1 MLNPFFQ
8 QGSPSEQN
16 LIQDLI
22 NEQLRMYG
30 VEVYYMP
37 REYVNE
43 RTIIREVIESQF
55 SNAAPIEAY
64 LENNEGYS
72 DNTTLLSKFGI
83 QSTQEI
89 NLIISQD
96 RFEFYLE
103 PLIKNT
109 SNRKLSTR
117 PKEGDLIYFPL
128 GDRLFEIKFVEH
140 EKPFYQLQKN
150 YVYTLKCELFRYSD
164 EVIDT
169 GISEID
175 DNLVGNSL
183 SGETEDGISSVLGGI
198 QTLTLVGVASTATAI
213 TGIVDGG
220 IRSITIGKQGA
231 YFLTTPRVAISSAP
245 SGGITG
251 VGTAIMD
258 RNSVNEIQLINAGAG
273 YTIAPEIEFVSSTG
287 VGASASSTIGDGVI
301 GVVTVTSG
309 GSGYTTTPTI
319 TFTNEV
325 FLTGV
330 TTVSAAGTAIVSAGG
345 SITGIYIT
353 NSGVGYSIAP
363 TISIPNNSVGLAG
376 TFAFNEIVTG
386 SVSGAT
392 ARVRTF
398 NSTTNILQIAN
409 VTGTFQVNETLTGG
423 TSGATSPIR
432 IINSDPIDD
441 GFAENSLIESEADS
455 ILDFTERNPFG
466 IP

>member
-22 NEQLRMYG
+22 NEQLRIYG

-37 REYVNE
+37 RQYVNE
-43 RTIIREVIESQF
+43 RTIIKEVIESQF

-109 SNRKLSTR
+109 SNTKLSTR

-169 GISEID
+169 GVGEID
-175 DNLVGNSL
+175 DNLVGNSS

-198 QTLTLVGVASTATAI
+198 QTLTLVGVASTANAI

-273 YTIAPEIEFVSSTG
+273 YTVAPEIEFVSSTG
-287 VGASASSTIGDGVI
+287 VGVSASSIIGDGVI
-301 GVVTVTSG
+301 GIITVTSG

-330 TTVSAAGTAIVSAGG
+330 TTVSAAATAIVSAGG

-363 TISIPNNSVGLAG
+363 TISIPNNSVGLSG
-376 TFAFNEIVTG
+376 TFEFNEIVTG

>member
-1 MLNPFFQ
+1 
-8 QGSPSEQN
+8 
-16 LIQDLI
+16 
-22 NEQLRMYG
+22 
-30 VEVYYMP
+30 MP

-43 RTIIREVIESQF
+43 NTIIKEVIESQF
-55 SNAAPIEAY
+55 GNASPIEAY
-64 LENNEGYS
+64 LENYEGYA
-72 DNTTLLSKFGI
+72 DNTTLLTKFGI

-89 NLIISQD
+89 NLVISQD

-109 SNRKLSTR
+109 SNTKLSTR

-150 YVYTLKCELFRYSD
+150 YTYTLKCELFRYSD

-169 GISEID
+169 GIDEID

-183 SGETEDGISSVLGGI
+183 LGETEDGISSILGGI
-198 QTLTLVGVASTATAI
+198 QTLTLVGVATTATAI
-213 TGIVDGG
+213 TGLVDGG
-220 IRSITIGKQGA
+220 IRSIAIGKQGA
-231 YFLTTPRVAISSAP
+231 YFATTPRVAISSAP

-251 VGTAIMD
+251 VGTVIMD
-258 RNSVNEIQLINAGAG
+258 RSSVSAIQLINAGAG
-273 YTIAPEIEFVSSTG
+273 YTIAPEIEFVTSTG
-287 VGASASSTIGDGVI
+287 VGATASSTIGDGVI

-309 GSGYTTTPTI
+309 GSGYTTSPTI

-330 TTVSAAGTAIVSAGG
+330 TTVSAAATAVVSAAGT
-345 SITGIYIT
+345 ITDIYIT
-353 NSGVGYSIAP
+353 NSGLGYSTAP
-363 TISIPNNSVGLAG
+363 TISIPNNAVGLAG
-376 TFAFNEIVTG
+376 TFAFNEVITG

-398 NSTTNILQIAN
+398 NSTTNVLQIAN
-409 VTGTFQVNETLTGG
+409 VTGTFQVNEIITGG
-423 TSGATSPIR
+423 TSGATAPLR
-432 IINSDPIDD
+432 IVNTDLIDD
-441 GFAENSLIESEADS
+441 GFTDNVNIESEADS
-455 ILDFTERNPFG
+455 ILDFSERNPFG

>member
-8 QGSPSEQN
+8 QGSSSEQN
-16 LIQDLI
+16 LIQELI

-43 RTIIREVIESQF
+43 NTIIKEVIESQF
-55 SNAAPIEAY
+55 SNASPIEAY
-64 LENNEGYS
+64 LENYEGYA
-72 DNTTLLSKFGI
+72 DNTTLLTKFGI

-89 NLIISQD
+89 NLVISQD

-103 PLIKNT
+103 PLIKST
-109 SNRKLSTR
+109 SNTKLSTR

-150 YVYTLKCELFRYSD
+150 YTYTLKCELFRYSD

-169 GISEID
+169 GIDEID

-183 SGETEDGISSVLGGI
+183 TGETEDGISSVLGGI
-198 QTLTLVGVASTATAI
+198 QTLTLVGVATTATAI
-213 TGIVDGG
+213 TGLVDGG
-220 IRSITIGKQGA
+220 IRSITVGKQGA
-231 YFLTTPRVAISSAP
+231 YFATTPRVAISSAP

-251 VGTAIMD
+251 VGTVIMD
-258 RNSVNEIQLINAGAG
+258 RSSVSDIQLINAGAG
-273 YTIAPEIEFVSSTG
+273 YTIAPEIEFVTSTG
-287 VGASASSTIGDGVI
+287 VGATASSTIGDGVI

-309 GSGYTTTPTI
+309 GSGYTTYPTI

-330 TTVSAAGTAIVSAGG
+330 TTVSAAATAVVSAAGT
-345 SITGIYIT
+345 ITDIYIT
-353 NSGVGYSIAP
+353 NSGLGYSTAP
-363 TISIPNNSVGLAG
+363 TISIPNNAVGLAG
-376 TFAFNEIVTG
+376 TFAFNEVITG

-398 NSTTNILQIAN
+398 NSTTNVLQIAN
-409 VTGTFQVNETLTGG
+409 VTGTFQVNEIITGG
-423 TSGATSPIR
+423 TSGATAPLR
-432 IINSDPIDD
+432 IVNTDPIDD
-441 GFAENSLIESEADS
+441 GFADNTDIESEADS
-455 ILDFTERNPFG
+455 ILDFSERNPFG

>member
-1 MLNPFFQ
+1 
-8 QGSPSEQN
+8 
-16 LIQDLI
+16 
-22 NEQLRMYG
+22 
-30 VEVYYMP
+30 MP

-43 RTIIREVIESQF
+43 NTIIKEVIESQF
-55 SNAAPIEAY
+55 GNASPIEAY
-64 LENNEGYS
+64 LENYEGYA
-72 DNTTLLSKFGI
+72 DNTTLLTKFGI

-89 NLIISQD
+89 NLVISQD

-109 SNRKLSTR
+109 SNTKLSTR

-150 YVYTLKCELFRYSD
+150 YTYTLKCELFRYSD

-169 GISEID
+169 GIDEID

-183 SGETEDGISSVLGGI
+183 LGETEDGISSILGGI
-198 QTLTLVGVASTATAI
+198 QTLTLVGVATTATAI
-213 TGIVDGG
+213 TGLVDGG
-220 IRSITIGKQGA
+220 IRSIDIGKQGA
-231 YFLTTPRVAISSAP
+231 YFATTPRVAISSAP

-251 VGTAIMD
+251 VGTVIMD
-258 RNSVNEIQLINAGAG
+258 RSSVSAIQLINAGAG
-273 YTIAPEIEFVSSTG
+273 YTIAPEIEFVTSTG
-287 VGASASSTIGDGVI
+287 VGATASSTIGDGVI

-309 GSGYTTTPTI
+309 GSGYTTSPTI

-330 TTVSAAGTAIVSAGG
+330 TTVSAAATAVVSAAGT
-345 SITGIYIT
+345 ITDIYIT
-353 NSGVGYSIAP
+353 NSGLGYSTAP
-363 TISIPNNSVGLAG
+363 TISIPNNAVGLAG
-376 TFAFNEIVTG
+376 TFAFNEVITG

-398 NSTTNILQIAN
+398 NSTTNVLQIAN
-409 VTGTFQVNETLTGG
+409 VTGTFQVNEIITGG
-423 TSGATSPIR
+423 TSGATAPLR
-432 IINSDPIDD
+432 IVNTDLIDD
-441 GFAENSLIESEADS
+441 GFTDNVNIESEADS
-455 ILDFTERNPFG
+455 ILDFSERNPFG

>member
-1 MLNPFFQ
+1 
-8 QGSPSEQN
+8 
-16 LIQDLI
+16 
-22 NEQLRMYG
+22 
-30 VEVYYMP
+30 MP
-37 REYVNE
+37 RQYVNE
-43 RTIIREVIESQF
+43 RTIIKEVIESQF

-109 SNRKLSTR
+109 SNTKLSTR

-169 GISEID
+169 GVGEID

-273 YTIAPEIEFVSSTG
+273 YTVAPEIEFVSSTG
-287 VGASASSTIGDGVI
+287 VGVSASSIIGDGVI
-301 GVVTVTSG
+301 GIITVTSG

-330 TTVSAAGTAIVSAGG
+330 TTVSAAATAIVSAGG
-345 SITGIYIT
+345 SITGIYIYI
-353 NSGVGYSIAP
+353 SLFASI
-363 TISIPNNSVGLAG
+363 
-376 TFAFNEIVTG
+376 F
-386 SVSGAT
+386 
-392 ARVRTF
+392 RHC
-398 NSTTNILQIAN
+398 N
-409 VTGTFQVNETLTGG
+409 VV
-423 TSGATSPIR
+423 
-432 IINSDPIDD
+432 
-441 GFAENSLIESEADS
+441 
-455 ILDFTERNPFG
+455 
-466 IP
+466 

>member
-1 MLNPFFQ
+1 
-8 QGSPSEQN
+8 
-16 LIQDLI
+16 
-22 NEQLRMYG
+22 
-30 VEVYYMP
+30 MP
-37 REYVNE
+37 RQYVNE
-43 RTIIREVIESQF
+43 RTIIKEVIESQF

-109 SNRKLSTR
+109 SNTKLSTR

-169 GISEID
+169 GVGEID
-175 DNLVGNSL
+175 DNLVGNSS

-198 QTLTLVGVASTATAI
+198 QTLTLVGVASTANAI

-273 YTIAPEIEFVSSTG
+273 YTVAPEIEFVSSTG
-287 VGASASSTIGDGVI
+287 VGVSASSIIGDGVI
-301 GVVTVTSG
+301 GIITVTSG

-330 TTVSAAGTAIVSAGG
+330 TTVSAAATAIVSAGG

-376 TFAFNEIVTG
+376 TFKFNEIVTG

>member
-8 QGSPSEQN
+8 QGSSSEQN

-43 RTIIREVIESQF
+43 NTIIKEVIESQF
-55 SNAAPIEAY
+55 GNASPIEAY
-64 LENNEGYS
+64 LENYEGYA
-72 DNTTLLSKFGI
+72 DNTTLLTKFGI

-89 NLIISQD
+89 NLVISQD

-109 SNRKLSTR
+109 SNTKLSTR

-150 YVYTLKCELFRYSD
+150 YTYTLKCELFRYSD

-169 GISEID
+169 GIDEID
-175 DNLVGNSL
+175 DNLIGNSL

-213 TGIVDGG
+213 SGIVDGG

-231 YFLTTPRVAISSAP
+231 YFATTPRVAISSAP

-251 VGTAIMD
+251 VGTAVM
-258 RNSVNEIQLINAGAG
+258 NHSSVSAIQLINAGAG
-273 YTIAPEIEFVSSTG
+273 YTVAPEIEFVTSTG

-301 GVVTVTSG
+301 GIITVTSG
-309 GSGYTTTPTI
+309 GSGYTTAPAI

-330 TTVSAAGTAIVSAGG
+330 TAVSAAATAVVSAAGT
-345 SITGIYIT
+345 ITAIYIT
-353 NSGVGYSIAP
+353 NSGLGYSVAP
-363 TISIPNNSVGLAG
+363 TISISNNSVGLTG
-376 TFAFNEIVTG
+376 TFEFNEVITG

-398 NSTTNILQIAN
+398 NSATNVLQIAN
-409 VTGTFQVNETLTGG
+409 VTGTFQVNETITGES
-423 TSGATSPIR
+423 SGATAPLR
-432 IINSDPIDD
+432 IVNTDLIDD
-441 GFAENSLIESEADS
+441 GFTDNTNIESEADS
-455 ILDFTERNPFG
+455 ILDFSERNPFG

>member
-8 QGSPSEQN
+8 QGSSSEQN

-43 RTIIREVIESQF
+43 NTIIKEVIESQF
-55 SNAAPIEAY
+55 GNASPIEAY
-64 LENNEGYS
+64 LENYEGYA
-72 DNTTLLSKFGI
+72 DNTTLLTKFGI

-89 NLIISQD
+89 NLVISQD

-109 SNRKLSTR
+109 SNTKLSTR

-150 YVYTLKCELFRYSD
+150 YTYTLKCELFRYSD

-169 GISEID
+169 GIDEID
-175 DNLVGNSL
+175 DNLIGNSL

-213 TGIVDGG
+213 SGIVDGG

-231 YFLTTPRVAISSAP
+231 YFATTPRVAISSAP

-251 VGTAIMD
+251 VGTAVMKHS
-258 RNSVNEIQLINAGAG
+258 SVSAIQLINAGAG
-273 YTIAPEIEFVSSTG
+273 YTIAPEIEFVTSTG

-301 GVVTVTSG
+301 GIITVTSG
-309 GSGYTTTPTI
+309 GSGYTTAPAI

-330 TTVSAAGTAIVSAGG
+330 TAVSAAATAVVSAAGT
-345 SITGIYIT
+345 ITAIYIT
-353 NSGVGYSIAP
+353 NSGLGYSVAP
-363 TISIPNNSVGLAG
+363 TISIPNSSVGLTG
-376 TFAFNEIVTG
+376 TFEFNEVITG
-386 SVSGAT
+386 STSGAT

-398 NSTTNILQIAN
+398 NSATNVLQIAN
-409 VTGTFQVNETLTGG
+409 ITGTFQVNETITGES
-423 TSGATSPIR
+423 SGATAPLR
-432 IINSDPIDD
+432 IVNTDLIDD
-441 GFAENSLIESEADS
+441 GFTDNTNIESEADS
-455 ILDFTERNPFG
+455 ILDFSERNPFG

>member
-1 MLNPFFQ
+1 
-8 QGSPSEQN
+8 
-16 LIQDLI
+16 
-22 NEQLRMYG
+22 
-30 VEVYYMP
+30 MP

-43 RTIIREVIESQF
+43 NTIIKEVIESQF
-55 SNAAPIEAY
+55 SNASPIEAY
-64 LENNEGYS
+64 LENYEGYA
-72 DNTTLLSKFGI
+72 DNTTLLTKFGI

-89 NLIISQD
+89 NLVISQD

-103 PLIKNT
+103 PLIKST
-109 SNRKLSTR
+109 SNTKLSTR

-150 YVYTLKCELFRYSD
+150 YTYTLKCELFRYSD

-169 GISEID
+169 GIDEID

-183 SGETEDGISSVLGGI
+183 TGETEDGISSVLGGI
-198 QTLTLVGVASTATAI
+198 QTLTLVGVATTATAI
-213 TGIVDGG
+213 TGLVDGG
-220 IRSITIGKQGA
+220 IRSITVGKQGA
-231 YFLTTPRVAISSAP
+231 YFATTPRVAISSAP

-251 VGTAIMD
+251 VGTVIMD
-258 RNSVNEIQLINAGAG
+258 RSSVSDIQLINAGAG
-273 YTIAPEIEFVSSTG
+273 YTIAPEIEFVTSTG
-287 VGASASSTIGDGVI
+287 VGATASSTIGDGVI

-309 GSGYTTTPTI
+309 GSGYTTYPTI

-330 TTVSAAGTAIVSAGG
+330 TTVSAAATAVVSAAGT
-345 SITGIYIT
+345 ITDIYIT
-353 NSGVGYSIAP
+353 NSGLGYSTAP
-363 TISIPNNSVGLAG
+363 TISIPNNAVGLAG
-376 TFAFNEIVTG
+376 TFAFNEVITG

-398 NSTTNILQIAN
+398 NSTTNVLQIAN
-409 VTGTFQVNETLTGG
+409 VTGTFQVNEIITGG
-423 TSGATSPIR
+423 TSGATAPLR
-432 IINSDPIDD
+432 IVNTDPIDD
-441 GFAENSLIESEADS
+441 GFADNTDIESEADS
-455 ILDFTERNPFG
+455 ILDFSERNPFG

>member
-1 MLNPFFQ
+1 
-8 QGSPSEQN
+8 
-16 LIQDLI
+16 
-22 NEQLRMYG
+22 
-30 VEVYYMP
+30 MP
-37 REYVNE
+37 RQYVNE
-43 RTIIREVIESQF
+43 RTIIKEVIESQF

-109 SNRKLSTR
+109 SNTKLSTR

-169 GISEID
+169 GVGEID
-175 DNLVGNSL
+175 DNLVGNSS

-273 YTIAPEIEFVSSTG
+273 YTVAPEIEFVSSTG
-287 VGASASSTIGDGVI
+287 VGVSASSIIGDGVI
-301 GVVTVTSG
+301 GIITVTSG

-330 TTVSAAGTAIVSAGG
+330 TTVSAAATAIVSAGG

-363 TISIPNNSVGLAG
+363 TISIPNNSVGLSG
-376 TFAFNEIVTG
+376 TFEFNEIVTG

>member
-8 QGSPSEQN
+8 QGSSSEQN
-16 LIQDLI
+16 LIQELI

-43 RTIIREVIESQF
+43 NTIIKEVIESQF
-55 SNAAPIEAY
+55 SNASPIEAY
-64 LENNEGYS
+64 LENYEGYA
-72 DNTTLLSKFGI
+72 DNTTLLTKFGI

-89 NLIISQD
+89 NLVISQD

-109 SNRKLSTR
+109 SNTKLSTR

-150 YVYTLKCELFRYSD
+150 YTYTLKCELFRYSD

-169 GISEID
+169 GIDEID

-220 IRSITIGKQGA
+220 IRSITVGKQGA
-231 YFLTTPRVAISSAP
+231 YFATTPRVAISSAP

-287 VGASASSTIGDGVI
+287 VGVSASSTIGDGVI

-309 GSGYTTTPTI
+309 GSGYTTSPTI

-330 TTVSAAGTAIVSAGG
+330 TPVSAAATAVVSAAGT
-345 SITGIYIT
+345 ITDIYIT
-353 NSGVGYSIAP
+353 NSGLGYSTAP
-363 TISIPNNSVGLAG
+363 TISIPNNAVGLAG
-376 TFAFNEIVTG
+376 TFAFNEVITG

-398 NSTTNILQIAN
+398 NSTTNVLQIAN
-409 VTGTFQVNETLTGG
+409 VTGTFQVNEIITGG
-423 TSGATSPIR
+423 TSGATAPLR
-432 IINSDPIDD
+432 IVNTDPIDD
-441 GFAENSLIESEADS
+441 GFADNTDIESEADS
-455 ILDFTERNPFG
+455 ILDFSERNPFG

>member
-30 VEVYYMP
+30 VEVYYIP

-109 SNRKLSTR
+109 SNTKLSTR

-287 VGASASSTIGDGVI
+287 VGVSASSIIGDGVI
-301 GVVTVTSG
+301 GIITVTSG

-330 TTVSAAGTAIVSAGG
+330 TTVSAAATAIVSAGG

-363 TISIPNNSVGLAG
+363 TISIPNNSVGLSG
-376 TFAFNEIVTG
+376 TFEFNEIVTG

>member
-1 MLNPFFQ
+1 
-8 QGSPSEQN
+8 
-16 LIQDLI
+16 
-22 NEQLRMYG
+22 
-30 VEVYYMP
+30 MP
-37 REYVNE
+37 RQYVNE
-43 RTIIREVIESQF
+43 RTIIKEVIESQF

-109 SNRKLSTR
+109 SNTKLSTR

-169 GISEID
+169 GVGEID

-273 YTIAPEIEFVSSTG
+273 YTVAPEIEFVSSTG
-287 VGASASSTIGDGVI
+287 VGVSASSIIGDGVI
-301 GVVTVTSG
+301 GIITVTSG

-330 TTVSAAGTAIVSAGG
+330 TTVSAAATAIVSAGG

-363 TISIPNNSVGLAG
+363 TISIPNNSVGLSG

>member
-8 QGSPSEQN
+8 QGSSSEQN

-43 RTIIREVIESQF
+43 NTIIKEVIESQF
-55 SNAAPIEAY
+55 GNASPIEAY
-64 LENNEGYS
+64 LENYEGYA
-72 DNTTLLSKFGI
+72 DNTTLLTKFGI

-89 NLIISQD
+89 NLVISQD

-109 SNRKLSTR
+109 SNTKLSTR

-150 YVYTLKCELFRYSD
+150 YTYTLKCELFRYSD

-169 GISEID
+169 GIDEID

-213 TGIVDGG
+213 SGIVDGG

-231 YFLTTPRVAISSAP
+231 YFATTPRVAISSAP

-251 VGTAIMD
+251 VGTAVM
-258 RNSVNEIQLINAGAG
+258 NHSSVSAIQLINAGAG
-273 YTIAPEIEFVSSTG
+273 YTVAPEIEFVTSTG

-301 GVVTVTSG
+301 GIITVTSG
-309 GSGYTTTPTI
+309 GSGYTTAPAI

-330 TTVSAAGTAIVSAGG
+330 TAVSAAATAVVSAAGT
-345 SITGIYIT
+345 ITAIYIT
-353 NSGVGYSIAP
+353 NSGLGYSVAP
-363 TISIPNNSVGLAG
+363 TISIPNSSVGLTG
-376 TFAFNEIVTG
+376 TFEFNEVITG
-386 SVSGAT
+386 STSGAT

-398 NSTTNILQIAN
+398 NSATNVLQIAN
-409 VTGTFQVNETLTGG
+409 ITGTFQVNETITGES
-423 TSGATSPIR
+423 SGATAPLR
-432 IINSDPIDD
+432 IVNTDLIDD
-441 GFAENSLIESEADS
+441 GFTDNTNIESEADS
-455 ILDFTERNPFG
+455 ILDFSERNPFG

>member
-1 MLNPFFQ
+1 
-8 QGSPSEQN
+8 
-16 LIQDLI
+16 
-22 NEQLRMYG
+22 
-30 VEVYYMP
+30 MP
-37 REYVNE
+37 RQYVNE
-43 RTIIREVIESQF
+43 RTIIKEVIESQF

-109 SNRKLSTR
+109 SNTKLSTR

-169 GISEID
+169 GVGEID

-198 QTLTLVGVASTATAI
+198 QTLTLVGVASTANAI

-273 YTIAPEIEFVSSTG
+273 YTVAPEIEFVSSTG
-287 VGASASSTIGDGVI
+287 VGVSASSIIGDGVI
-301 GVVTVTSG
+301 GIITVTSG

-330 TTVSAAGTAIVSAGG
+330 TTVSAAATAIVSAGG

-363 TISIPNNSVGLAG
+363 TISIPNNSVGLSG
-376 TFAFNEIVTG
+376 TFEFNEIVTG

>member
-8 QGSPSEQN
+8 QGSSSEQN

-43 RTIIREVIESQF
+43 NTIIKEVIESQF
-55 SNAAPIEAY
+55 SNASPIEAY
-64 LENNEGYS
+64 LENYEGYA
-72 DNTTLLSKFGI
+72 DNTTLLTKFGI

-89 NLIISQD
+89 NLVISQD

-109 SNRKLSTR
+109 SNTKLSTR

-150 YVYTLKCELFRYSD
+150 YTYTLKCELFRYSD

-169 GISEID
+169 GIDEID

-213 TGIVDGG
+213 SGIVDGG

-231 YFLTTPRVAISSAP
+231 YFATTPRVAISSAP

-251 VGTAIMD
+251 VGTAVMKHS
-258 RNSVNEIQLINAGAG
+258 SVSAIQLINAGAG
-273 YTIAPEIEFVSSTG
+273 YTVAPEIEFVTSTG

-301 GVVTVTSG
+301 GIITVTSG
-309 GSGYTTTPTI
+309 GSGYTTAPAI

-330 TTVSAAGTAIVSAGG
+330 TAVSAAATAVVSAAGT
-345 SITGIYIT
+345 ITAIYIT
-353 NSGVGYSIAP
+353 NSGLGYSVAP
-363 TISIPNNSVGLAG
+363 TISIPNSSVGLTG
-376 TFAFNEIVTG
+376 TFEFNEVITG
-386 SVSGAT
+386 STSGAT

-398 NSTTNILQIAN
+398 NSATNVLQIAN
-409 VTGTFQVNETLTGG
+409 ITGTFQVNETITGES
-423 TSGATSPIR
+423 SGATAPLR
-432 IINSDPIDD
+432 IVNTDLIDD
-441 GFAENSLIESEADS
+441 GFTDNTNIESEADS
-455 ILDFTERNPFG
+455 ILDFSERNPFG

>member
-8 QGSPSEQN
+8 QGSSSEQN

-43 RTIIREVIESQF
+43 NTIIKEVIESQF
-55 SNAAPIEAY
+55 GNASPIEAY
-64 LENNEGYS
+64 LENYEGYA
-72 DNTTLLSKFGI
+72 DNTTLLTKFGI

-89 NLIISQD
+89 NLVISQD

-109 SNRKLSTR
+109 SNTKLSTR

-150 YVYTLKCELFRYSD
+150 YTYTLKCELFRYSD

-169 GISEID
+169 GIDEID
-175 DNLVGNSL
+175 DNLIGNSL

-213 TGIVDGG
+213 SGIVDGG

-231 YFLTTPRVAISSAP
+231 YFATTPRVAISSAP

-251 VGTAIMD
+251 VGTAVM
-258 RNSVNEIQLINAGAG
+258 NHSSVSAIQLINAGAG
-273 YTIAPEIEFVSSTG
+273 YTVAPEIEFVTSTG

-301 GVVTVTSG
+301 GIITVTSG
-309 GSGYTTTPTI
+309 GSGYTTAPAI

-330 TTVSAAGTAIVSAGG
+330 TAVSAAATAVVSAAGT
-345 SITGIYIT
+345 ITAIYIT
-353 NSGVGYSIAP
+353 NSGLGYSVAP
-363 TISIPNNSVGLAG
+363 TISIPNSSVGLTG
-376 TFAFNEIVTG
+376 TFEFNEVITG
-386 SVSGAT
+386 STSGAT

-398 NSTTNILQIAN
+398 NSATNVLQIAN
-409 VTGTFQVNETLTGG
+409 ITGTFQVNETITGES
-423 TSGATSPIR
+423 SGATAPLR
-432 IINSDPIDD
+432 IVNTDLIDD
-441 GFAENSLIESEADS
+441 GFTDNTNIESEADS
-455 ILDFTERNPFG
+455 ILDFSERNPFG

>member
-8 QGSPSEQN
+8 QGSSSEQN

-43 RTIIREVIESQF
+43 NTIIKEVIESQF
-55 SNAAPIEAY
+55 SNASPIEAY
-64 LENNEGYS
+64 LENYEGYA
-72 DNTTLLSKFGI
+72 DNTTLLTKFGI

-89 NLIISQD
+89 NLVISQD

-109 SNRKLSTR
+109 SNTKLSTR

-150 YVYTLKCELFRYSD
+150 YTYTLKCELFRYSD

-169 GISEID
+169 GIDEID

-213 TGIVDGG
+213 SGIVDGG

-231 YFLTTPRVAISSAP
+231 YFATTPRVAISSAP

-251 VGTAIMD
+251 AGTAVMKHS
-258 RNSVNEIQLINAGAG
+258 SVSAIQLINAGAG
-273 YTIAPEIEFVSSTG
+273 YTVAPEIEFVTSTG

-301 GVVTVTSG
+301 GVVTVTSE
-309 GSGYTTTPTI
+309 GSGYTTTPTVA
-319 TFTNEV
+319 FTNEV

-330 TTVSAAGTAIVSAGG
+330 TTVSAAATAVVSAAGT
-345 SITGIYIT
+345 ITAIYIT
-353 NSGVGYSIAP
+353 NSGLGYSVAP
-363 TISIPNNSVGLAG
+363 TISIPNSSVGLTG
-376 TFAFNEIVTG
+376 TFEFNEVITG
-386 SVSGAT
+386 STSGAT

-398 NSTTNILQIAN
+398 NSATNVLQIAN
-409 VTGTFQVNETLTGG
+409 VTGTFQVNETITGES
-423 TSGATSPIR
+423 SGATAPLR
-432 IINSDPIDD
+432 IVNTDLIDD
-441 GFAENSLIESEADS
+441 GFTDNTNIESEADS
-455 ILDFTERNPFG
+455 ILDFSERNPFG

>member
-8 QGSPSEQN
+8 QGSSSEQN
-16 LIQDLI
+16 LIQELI

-43 RTIIREVIESQF
+43 NTIIKEVIESQF
-55 SNAAPIEAY
+55 SNASPIEAY
-64 LENNEGYS
+64 LENYEGYS
-72 DNTTLLSKFGI
+72 DNTTLLTKFGI

-89 NLIISQD
+89 NLVISQD

-109 SNRKLSTR
+109 SNTKLSTR

-150 YVYTLKCELFRYSD
+150 YTYTLKCELFRYSD

-169 GISEID
+169 GIDEID

-183 SGETEDGISSVLGGI
+183 SGETEDGISSILGGI

-220 IRSITIGKQGA
+220 IRSITVGKQGA
-231 YFLTTPRVAISSAP
+231 YFATTPRVAISSAP

-251 VGTAIMD
+251 VGTVIMD
-258 RNSVNEIQLINAGAG
+258 RSSVSDIQLINTGAG
-273 YTIAPEIEFVSSTG
+273 YTIAPEIEFVTSTG
-287 VGASASSTIGDGVI
+287 VGATASSTIGDGVI

-309 GSGYTTTPTI
+309 GSGYTTSPTI

-330 TTVSAAGTAIVSAGG
+330 TTVSAAATAVVSAAGT
-345 SITGIYIT
+345 ITDIYIT
-353 NSGVGYSIAP
+353 NSGLGYSTAP
-363 TISIPNNSVGLAG
+363 TISIPNNAVGLAG
-376 TFAFNEIVTG
+376 TFAFNEVITG

-398 NSTTNILQIAN
+398 NSTTNVLQIAN
-409 VTGTFQVNETLTGG
+409 VTGTFQVNEIITGG
-423 TSGATSPIR
+423 TSGATAPLR
-432 IINSDPIDD
+432 IVNTDPIDD
-441 GFAENSLIESEADS
+441 GFADNTDIESEADS
-455 ILDFTERNPFG
+455 ILDFSERNPFG

>member
-1 MLNPFFQ
+1 M
-8 QGSPSEQN
+8 
-16 LIQDLI
+16 
-22 NEQLRMYG
+22 
-30 VEVYYMP
+30 
-37 REYVNE
+37 
-43 RTIIREVIESQF
+43 
-55 SNAAPIEAY
+55 
-64 LENNEGYS
+64 
-72 DNTTLLSKFGI
+72 
-83 QSTQEI
+83 
-89 NLIISQD
+89 
-96 RFEFYLE
+96 
-103 PLIKNT
+103 
-109 SNRKLSTR
+109 
-117 PKEGDLIYFPL
+117 

-169 GISEID
+169 GVGEID

-273 YTIAPEIEFVSSTG
+273 YTVAPEIEFVSSTG
-287 VGASASSTIGDGVI
+287 VGVSASSIIGDGVI
-301 GVVTVTSG
+301 GIITVTSG

-330 TTVSAAGTAIVSAGG
+330 TTVSAAATAIVSAGG

-363 TISIPNNSVGLAG
+363 TISIPNNSVGLSG
-376 TFAFNEIVTG
+376 TFEFNEIVTG

>member
-1 MLNPFFQ
+1 
-8 QGSPSEQN
+8 
-16 LIQDLI
+16 
-22 NEQLRMYG
+22 
-30 VEVYYMP
+30 MP
-37 REYVNE
+37 RQYVNE
-43 RTIIREVIESQF
+43 RTIIKEVIESQF

-109 SNRKLSTR
+109 SNTKLSTR

-169 GISEID
+169 GVGEID

-273 YTIAPEIEFVSSTG
+273 YTVAPEIEFVSSTG
-287 VGASASSTIGDGVI
+287 VGVSASSIIGDGVI
-301 GVVTVTSG
+301 GIITVTSG

-330 TTVSAAGTAIVSAGG
+330 TTVSAAATAIVSAGG

-363 TISIPNNSVGLAG
+363 TISIPNNSVGLSG
-376 TFAFNEIVTG
+376 TFEFNEIVTG

>member
-1 MLNPFFQ
+1 
-8 QGSPSEQN
+8 
-16 LIQDLI
+16 
-22 NEQLRMYG
+22 
-30 VEVYYMP
+30 MP

-109 SNRKLSTR
+109 SNTKLSTR

-287 VGASASSTIGDGVI
+287 VGVSASSIIGDGVI
-301 GVVTVTSG
+301 GIITVTSG

-330 TTVSAAGTAIVSAGG
+330 TTVSAAATAIVSAGG
-345 SITGIYIT
+345 SITEIYIT

-441 GFAENSLIESEADS
+441 GFAENSLIEFEADS

>member
-22 NEQLRMYG
+22 NEQLRIYG

-37 REYVNE
+37 RQYVNE
-43 RTIIREVIESQF
+43 RTIIKEVIESQF

-109 SNRKLSTR
+109 SNTKLSTR

-169 GISEID
+169 GVGEID

-273 YTIAPEIEFVSSTG
+273 YTVAPEIEFVSSTG
-287 VGASASSTIGDGVI
+287 VGVSASSIIGDGVI
-301 GVVTVTSG
+301 GIITVTSG

-330 TTVSAAGTAIVSAGG
+330 TTVSAAATAIVSAGG

-363 TISIPNNSVGLAG
+363 TISIPNNSVGLSG
-376 TFAFNEIVTG
+376 TFEFNEIVTG

>member
-8 QGSPSEQN
+8 QGSSSEQN
-16 LIQDLI
+16 LIQELI

-43 RTIIREVIESQF
+43 NTIIKEVIESQF
-55 SNAAPIEAY
+55 GNASPIEAY
-64 LENNEGYS
+64 LENYEGYA
-72 DNTTLLSKFGI
+72 DNTTLLTKFGI

-89 NLIISQD
+89 NLVISQD

-109 SNRKLSTR
+109 SNTKLSTR

-150 YVYTLKCELFRYSD
+150 YTYTLKCELFRYSD

-169 GISEID
+169 GIDEID

-183 SGETEDGISSVLGGI
+183 LGETEDGISSILGGI
-198 QTLTLVGVASTATAI
+198 QTLTLVGVATTATAI
-213 TGIVDGG
+213 TGLVDGG
-220 IRSITIGKQGA
+220 IRSIAIGKQGA
-231 YFLTTPRVAISSAP
+231 YFATTPRVAISSAP

-251 VGTAIMD
+251 VGTVIMD
-258 RNSVNEIQLINAGAG
+258 RSSVSAIQLINAGAG
-273 YTIAPEIEFVSSTG
+273 YTIAPEIEFVTSTG
-287 VGASASSTIGDGVI
+287 VGATASSTIGDGVI

-319 TFTNEV
+319 TFINEV

-330 TTVSAAGTAIVSAGG
+330 TTVSAAATAVVSAAGT
-345 SITGIYIT
+345 ITDIYIT
-353 NSGVGYSIAP
+353 NSGLGYSTAP
-363 TISIPNNSVGLAG
+363 TISIPNNAVGLAG
-376 TFAFNEIVTG
+376 TFAFNEVITG

-398 NSTTNILQIAN
+398 NSTTNVLQIAN
-409 VTGTFQVNETLTGG
+409 VTGTFQVNETITGG
-423 TSGATSPIR
+423 TSGATAPLR
-432 IINSDPIDD
+432 IVNTDPIDD
-441 GFAENSLIESEADS
+441 GFADNTNIESETDS
-455 ILDFTERNPFG
+455 ILDFSERNPFG

>member
-109 SNRKLSTR
+109 SNTKLSTR

-287 VGASASSTIGDGVI
+287 VGVSASSIIGDGVI
-301 GVVTVTSG
+301 GIITVTSG

-330 TTVSAAGTAIVSAGG
+330 TTVSAAATAIVSAGG
-345 SITGIYIT
+345 SITEIYIT

-441 GFAENSLIESEADS
+441 GFAENSLIEFEADS

>member
-1 MLNPFFQ
+1 
-8 QGSPSEQN
+8 
-16 LIQDLI
+16 
-22 NEQLRMYG
+22 
-30 VEVYYMP
+30 MP
-37 REYVNE
+37 RQYVNE
-43 RTIIREVIESQF
+43 RTIIKEVIESQF

-64 LENNEGYS
+64 LENNEGYF

-109 SNRKLSTR
+109 SNTKLSTR

-169 GISEID
+169 GVGEID

-273 YTIAPEIEFVSSTG
+273 YTVAPEIEFVSSTG
-287 VGASASSTIGDGVI
+287 VGVSASSIIGDGVI
-301 GVVTVTSG
+301 GIITVTSG

-330 TTVSAAGTAIVSAGG
+330 TTVSAAATAIVSAGG

-363 TISIPNNSVGLAG
+363 TISIPNNSVGLSG
-376 TFAFNEIVTG
+376 TFEFNEIVTG

>member
-8 QGSPSEQN
+8 QGSSSEQN

-43 RTIIREVIESQF
+43 NTIIKEVIESQF
-55 SNAAPIEAY
+55 GNASPIEAY
-64 LENNEGYS
+64 LENYEGYA
-72 DNTTLLSKFGI
+72 DNTTLLTKFGI

-89 NLIISQD
+89 NLVISQD

-109 SNRKLSTR
+109 SNTKLSTR

-150 YVYTLKCELFRYSD
+150 YTYTLKCELFRYSD

-169 GISEID
+169 GIDEID
-175 DNLVGNSL
+175 DNLIGNSL

-213 TGIVDGG
+213 SGIVDGG

-231 YFLTTPRVAISSAP
+231 YFATTPRVAISSAP

-251 VGTAIMD
+251 VGTAVMKHS
-258 RNSVNEIQLINAGAG
+258 SVSAIQLINAGAG
-273 YTIAPEIEFVSSTG
+273 YTVAPEIEFVTSTG

-301 GVVTVTSG
+301 GIITVTSG
-309 GSGYTTTPTI
+309 GSGYTTAPAI

-330 TTVSAAGTAIVSAGG
+330 TAVSAAATAVVSAAGT
-345 SITGIYIT
+345 ITAIYIT
-353 NSGVGYSIAP
+353 NSGLGYSVAP
-363 TISIPNNSVGLAG
+363 TISIPNSSVGLTG
-376 TFAFNEIVTG
+376 TFEFNEVITG
-386 SVSGAT
+386 STSGAT

-398 NSTTNILQIAN
+398 NSATNVLQIAN
-409 VTGTFQVNETLTGG
+409 ITGTFQVNETITGES
-423 TSGATSPIR
+423 SGATAPLR
-432 IINSDPIDD
+432 IVNTDLIDD
-441 GFAENSLIESEADS
+441 GFTDNTNIESEADS
-455 ILDFTERNPFG
+455 ILDFSERNPFG